1 MEQTTNSNIIPTP
14 QPKCPYLLPCGRC
27 ERTGYYC
34 PDNINNMQASR
45 PATSSTTVVSDGSGI
60 AINTPLEMST
70 KSDLPHSPTRE
81 ELEAF
86 WYDR

>member
-1 MEQTTNSNIIPTP
+1 MELTTNSNIIPTP

-27 ERTGYYC
+27 ERTGGYC
-34 PDNINNMQASR
+34 PDNIKNMQAFH
-45 PATSSTTVVSDGSGI
+45 PTTSSTTGVSDGSLI
-60 AINTPLEMST
+60 AINTHLETST
-70 KSDLPHSPTRE
+70 KRDFPHRPTCE

>member
-27 ERTGYYC
+27 ERTGNYC
-34 PDNINNMQASR
+34 PDNIKNMQAFH

-70 KSDLPHSPTRE
+70 KSDLPHRPTCE